1 MFDLL
6 LQFAHYDHTFYEQ
19 TDVVCPECED
29 CHLTRDILDDV
40 YRAHHGRSSRRPVDG
55 ACSTRCVWTTQIT
68 TLSSCFG
75 SV

>member
-1 MFDLL
+1 MFELL
-6 LQFAHYDHTFYEQ
+6 VDWFHFQWTFNASTEQ
-19 TDVVCPECED
+19 ICPECED

-40 YRAHHGRSSRRPVDG
+40 YRAHHGRSSRRPVHG